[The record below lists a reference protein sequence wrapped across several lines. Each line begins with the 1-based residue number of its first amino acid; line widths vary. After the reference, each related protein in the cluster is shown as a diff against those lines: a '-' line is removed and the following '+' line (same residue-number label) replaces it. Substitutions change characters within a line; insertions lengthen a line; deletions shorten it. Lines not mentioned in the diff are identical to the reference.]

1 MAYNTITCYRFHHLN
16 YTHFLPSISY
26 PRSHSMSVGRYV
38 HTAPELRFAYENHNN
53 EGEKRPQAKKHPG
66 TSLSS
71 ISSSSSSL
79 STAAATTTTQ
89 QKGSEKSHV
98 SSITRN
104 VHTRRL
110 NSSPPPP
117 PPPLR
122 KAHRPPRVVII
133 TRNTSRSETPG
144 TFLHIKI

>member
-1 MAYNTITCYRFHHLN
+1 MLQILSLELLSFLTLHLI
-16 YTHFLPSISY
+16 PSFSFD
-26 PRSHSMSVGRYV
+26 VGRYV
-38 HTAPELRFAYENHNN
+38 HTAPELRFAYENHD
-53 EGEKRPQAKKHPG
+53 EGEKHPQAKKHPG

-71 ISSSSSSL
+71 MSSSSSL
-79 STAAATTTTQ
+79 SSLTTAATTTTP

-104 VHTRRL
+104 VHSRRL
-110 NSSPPPP
+110 NSSP